1 VSSDRV
7 AGARPDPGATPEG
20 TLAAEARY
28 LTYARK
34 CLADMLETVRSLD
47 PQGGDPVSTEYLKS
61 ELARRAE
68 ALREVPG
75 VPLFF
80 GRIDRESTDEEFHIG
95 RRHVRNDGGDVVVVD
110 WRADVSLAFYQATAA
125 APMDVSMRR
134 RFGHA
139 SGTLTSLEDE
149 RLTAGHEHEA
159 SASGILAA
167 EIERPRVGPMR
178 DIVATI
184 APDQDTLVRAP
195 LEQTTCIQGAPGTGK
210 TAVGLHRA
218 AYLLYTHREQL
229 RRTRVLV
236 VGPNRSFL
244 SYIGALLP
252 ALGEIDVQ
260 QVVVDDLVTGVTV
273 RGHDRPDVA
282 RLKGDARLATVIDR
296 AVQSGIRMPT
306 QPLVVAV
313 GSRRWRVPPEELSDL
328 IQRERATGQ
337 PYGVI
342 RSRLPTLLAESVRRQ
357 AESAGGSPDDRWV
370 AKLARSAPVREFLE
384 AHWPALSAK
393 QLVARLLSD
402 ELALARLADG
412 VFDPAERRLLQST
425 AGGTSTSRARWS
437 RADAFLVDEAAA
449 HVSRPHSYG
458 HLVVDEAQDLSAMQ
472 CRALGR
478 RCETGSATVLGDIA
492 QATSPEAVASW
503 PDTLRHL
510 GKPDASIVALTRGY
524 RVPQE
529 VLDLANRL
537 LPSLAVGLDPAT
549 SIRHAAASLRLRPSA
564 SLPAAVVEAVEER
577 LTQEGSIGVIA
588 SADDLADVTRA
599 LARADIVAGRV
610 EDGMDS
616 RVELVPVTLC
626 KGLEFDHV
634 IVVEPAGIVRAH
646 DRGLHWLY
654 VALTRAVSSL
664 DVVHSEPLP
673 AELTAA

>member
-1 VSSDRV
+1 VSSNRNLE
-7 AGARPDPGATPEG
+7 ANPDSDNTPAA

-28 LTYARK
+28 LAYARG
-34 CLADMLETVRSLD
+34 CLKQMLETVRSLD
-47 PQGGDPVSTEYLKS
+47 PQGGDPVSTEFLKS

-80 GRIDRESTDEEFHIG
+80 GRIDRESSGEEFHIG
-95 RRHVRNDGGDVVVVD
+95 RRHVRNDAGDVVVVD

-125 APMDVSMRR
+125 EPMDVSRRR

-139 SGTLTSLEDE
+139 AGVLTSLEDE
-149 RLTAGHEHEA
+149 QLTAGDEHEVA
-159 SASGILAA
+159 ASGILTA

-184 APDQDTLVRAP
+184 APDQDNLVRAP

-229 RRTRVLV
+229 RRARVLV

-244 SYIGALLP
+244 SYIGELLP

-260 QVVVDDLVTGVTV
+260 QVVVDDVVTGVTV
-273 RGHDRPDVA
+273 RGQDRPEVA

-296 AVQSGIRMPT
+296 AVHDGIRMPT
-306 QPLVVAV
+306 ESLVVPV
-313 GSRRWRVPPEELSDL
+313 GSRRWRVSPEELTDL
-328 IQRERATGQ
+328 IQREGGSGA

-342 RSRLPTLLAESVRRQ
+342 RSRLPTLIAEAVRRRS
-357 AESAGGSPDDRWV
+357 ESTGGSPDDRWV
-370 AKLARSAPVREFLE
+370 TRLARSGPLRDFVDS
-384 AHWPALSAK
+384 HWPAVSAK
-393 QLVARLLSD
+393 QLVTRLLSD

-412 VFDPAERRLLQST
+412 VLDHSEQRLLRTDSSPS
-425 AGGTSTSRARWS
+425 AGRARWS
-437 RADAFLVDEAAA
+437 RADAFLIDEVAA

-458 HLVVDEAQDLSAMQ
+458 HVVVDEAQDLSAMQ

-478 RCETGSATVLGDIA
+478 RCETGSATILGDIA
-492 QATSPEAVASW
+492 QATSPDAVANW
-503 PDTLRHL
+503 PETLRHL
-510 GKPDASIVALTRGY
+510 GKPDAAIVALTRGY

-537 LPSLAVGLDPAT
+537 LPALAVDLEPAT
-549 SIRHAAASLRLRPSA
+549 SIRHATASLRLRPSVGTPSTVA
-564 SLPAAVVEAVEER
+564 EAVAER
-577 LTQEGSIGVIA
+577 LRQEGSVGVIA
-588 SADDLADVTRA
+588 TAADLATVARA
-599 LARADIVAGRV
+599 LTAAGIEAGRV
-610 EDGMDS
+610 EEGMES
-616 RVELVPVTLC
+616 RVELVPITLC

-634 IVVEPAGIVRAH
+634 IVVEPAAIVASH

-654 VALTRAVSSL
+654 VAITRAVSSL

-673 AELTAA
+673 HQLLAA